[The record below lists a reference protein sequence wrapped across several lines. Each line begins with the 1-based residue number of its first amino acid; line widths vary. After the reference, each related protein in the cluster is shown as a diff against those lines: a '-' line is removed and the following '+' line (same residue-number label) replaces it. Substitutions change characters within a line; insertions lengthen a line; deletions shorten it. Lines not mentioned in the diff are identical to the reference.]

1 MYPKYKGYEIKPT
14 RTADKEMAHLKIYL
28 DDVLTILEEGKD
40 ASRSK
45 RKSGTIEKALRIRGR
60 MIKVVTGLSDLGF
73 YQVFILR
80 YELTF
85 TGYNPLNG
93 IQYFS
98 RFKWFGNV
106 IYYTH
111 GG

>member
-45 RKSGTIEKALRIRGR
+45 RKSGTIEKALRIRRR
-60 MIKVVTGLSDLGF
+60 MIKVVVVESITCWSNEI
-73 YQVFILR
+73 V
-80 YELTF
+80 
-85 TGYNPLNG
+85 
-93 IQYFS
+93 
-98 RFKWFGNV
+98 WV
-106 IYYTH
+106 IIHVGDTRER
-111 GG
+111 